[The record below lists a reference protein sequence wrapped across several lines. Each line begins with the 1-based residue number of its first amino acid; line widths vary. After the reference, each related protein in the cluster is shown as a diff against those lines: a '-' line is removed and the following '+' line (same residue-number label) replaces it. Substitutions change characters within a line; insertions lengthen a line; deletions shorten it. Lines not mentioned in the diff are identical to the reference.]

1 MGARKAPLDPVADLK
16 RRLSRQRPLRP
27 CLQAWWRDHD
37 FADHPATVGKRVAIA
52 LIEQR
57 LHGAGT
63 AVLAELLADQLRVS
77 DLALFA
83 RLFADGHFMDD
94 SSIAS
99 PTNVGRAA
107 LPKGVWSSID
117 RFAIDVLAQMIDTA
131 PGRTEIA
138 RVIAGWR
145 GADTAC
151 QRRAAC
157 VAFVPHVADPALAE
171 HAFAICAHVVWSHEP
186 CDHLAAGWLLGE
198 LAGVAPER
206 ATAFFRRHARLMS
219 RACARKAVA
228 KLPRRH
234 ELLAHHRRSTT
245 AKR

>member
-16 RRLSRQRPLRP
+16 RRLSRSRALGP
-27 CLQAWWRDHD
+27 CLHAWWRDHD

-57 LHGAGT
+57 QHAAGT
-63 AVLAELLADQLRVS
+63 AVLAELLADQLRLS
-77 DLALFA
+77 DLGTFA
-83 RLFADGHFMDD
+83 RLFADGHFTDPP
-94 SSIAS
+94 A
-99 PTNVGRAA
+99 
-107 LPKGVWSSID
+107 ID
-117 RFAIDVLAQMIDTA
+117 RFAIDVLAQLIDTA
-131 PGRTEIA
+131 PGRVEIA

-145 GADTAC
+145 GAETAC

-171 HAFAICAHVVWSHEP
+171 HAFAICAHVVWSHDP
-186 CDHLAAGWLLGE
+186 CDHTAVGWLLGE

-206 ATAFFRRHARLMS
+206 ATMFFRRHARLMS

-228 KLPRRH
+228 KLPDRDA
-234 ELLAHHRRSTT
+234 LLSHHRRSTT